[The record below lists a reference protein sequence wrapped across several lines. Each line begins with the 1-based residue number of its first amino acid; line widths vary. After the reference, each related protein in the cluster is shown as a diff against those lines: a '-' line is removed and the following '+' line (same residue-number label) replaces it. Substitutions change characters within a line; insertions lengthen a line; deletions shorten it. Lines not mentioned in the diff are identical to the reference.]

1 MTNMGHML
9 DIHTKLPMHLPAS
22 TLPIRLTGIKEEEEK
37 NDLAQPRLHYS
48 Y

>member
-1 MTNMGHML
+1 MGHML

-22 TLPIRLTGIKEEEEK
+22 TLPIRLTGIKEEGEK
-37 NDLAQPRLHYS
+37 DDLAQPSLHDS